1 MKVVC
6 GLGNPGP
13 EYAATRHNVGWWAVD
28 ELHEAWDFP
37 PFRREGPILSS
48 GGEVAGWPVLLVK
61 PLTYT
66 NRSGVAVAPLA
77 RLEDFDVTTDLL
89 VVVDDAALEPGR
101 LRFRPS
107 GSSGGHNGLKSV
119 EAALRTRDYPRL
131 RLGVGG
137 APEGE
142 DLAAW
147 VLAPFEA
154 EDERRVV
161 ELLPIVV
168 EVVGVWVEEGNDSVS
183 RYNR

>member
-28 ELHEAWDFP
+28 ELRVAWDFP
-37 PFRREGPILSS
+37 PFRREGPIHSS
-48 GGEVAGWPVLLVK
+48 GGEVAGRPVLLVK
-61 PLTYT
+61 PLTYM
-66 NRSGVAVAPLA
+66 NRSGVALAPLA
-77 RLEDFDVTTDLL
+77 RLEGFDVATDLL
-89 VVVDDAALEPGR
+89 VVVDDVALEPGR
-101 LRFRPS
+101 LRFRPA
-107 GSSGGHNGLKSV
+107 GSSGGHNGLKAV

-147 VLAPFEA
+147 VLSPFEP

-161 ELLPIVV
+161 ELLPTVV
-168 EVVGVWVEEGNDSVS
+168 EAVGAWVDEGNESVS
-183 RYNR
+183 RFNR